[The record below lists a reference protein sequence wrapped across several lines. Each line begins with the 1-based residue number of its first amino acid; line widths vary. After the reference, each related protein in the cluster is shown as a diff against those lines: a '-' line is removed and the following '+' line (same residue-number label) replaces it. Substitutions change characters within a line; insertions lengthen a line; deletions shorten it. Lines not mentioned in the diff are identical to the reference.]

1 MRALELLNYLGAL
14 NDEGDLTPFGALMSD
29 FPLDPM
35 FAAMLIN
42 AAKFNCSDEML
53 TIVSM
58 LSVPNV
64 FLRPNNQ
71 RKEADA
77 AKASFAH
84 ADGDHLALLN
94 VYLGYKQNEADSAN
108 WCWNNYLNPRSIKSA
123 DNVRSQLS
131 RIMVKSGMELNPQ
144 PHDDPKYFD
153 NIRKALVT
161 GFFMHVAHLERSGY
175 YLTAKDNQ
183 VGQFYC
189 AYMHTSNH

>member
-1 MRALELLNYLGAL
+1 
-14 NDEGDLTPFGALMSD
+14 
-29 FPLDPM
+29 M

-84 ADGDHLALLN
+84 PDGDHLALLN

-131 RIMVKSGMELNPQ
+131 RIMIKAGMDLIPQ
-144 PHDDPKYFD
+144 PHDEPKYFD

-183 VGQFYC
+183 VTCVCRFCYQQKPDISTDC
-189 AYMHTSNH
+189 SNPSIFGP